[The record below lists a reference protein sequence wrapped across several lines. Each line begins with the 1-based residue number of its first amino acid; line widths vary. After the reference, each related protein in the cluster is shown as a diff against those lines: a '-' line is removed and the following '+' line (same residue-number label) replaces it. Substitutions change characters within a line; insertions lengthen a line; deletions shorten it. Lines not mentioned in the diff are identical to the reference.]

1 MQLPGIEGKVAI
13 VTGAGGGI
21 GEGYAKGLAAQGA
34 RVVIA
39 EIDKEKGERVA
50 AEIRKSGAEAQ
61 FFEVDV
67 SSPSSTKAAAE
78 RTVAAFGG
86 IDFLVNN
93 AAIFGTMKMSSLM
106 DVDWAYYRKFM
117 DVNMDGA
124 LLMTRACAP
133 EMAKRGG
140 GAIVNQSSTAA
151 WMAGGFYSLAKLSL
165 NGLTQGLA
173 RELGSQKIR
182 VNAIAPGPTDTGA
195 LHSVVPDSFIKPMV
209 AQLRRHAL
217 ALLLLDLGHH
227 DPAAFRGERLRVAL
241 ADAAARAG
249 DDRDLAFDAG
259 KLHGISL
266 LSGCGVGSAPGTAVA
281 AAPPWPSSCPRSS
294 RARPRATSRTGA
306 AAR

>member
-1 MQLPGIEGKVAI
+1 MKLPGIEGKVAI

-34 RVVIA
+34 KVVVA

-50 AEIRKSGAEAQ
+50 AEIKGSGAEAL
-61 FFEVDV
+61 FVEVDV

-140 GAIVNQSSTAA
+140 GAIVNQSSTAS
-151 WMAGGFYSLAKLSL
+151 WMSAGYYGLAKLAM
-165 NGLTQGLA
+165 NGLTGALA
-173 RELGSQKIR
+173 KELGSKKIR
-182 VNAIAPGPTDTGA
+182 VNAIAPGPTDTEA
-195 LHSVVPDSFIKPMV
+195 LRTVVPEVFKKQLV
-209 AQLRRHAL
+209 ASL
-217 ALLLLDLGHH
+217 ALPRLGTPDDLVPTCLFLLS
-227 DPAAFRGERLRVAL
+227 
-241 ADAAARAG
+241 DAAAWITG
-249 DDRDLAFDAG
+249 QVINVDG
-259 KLHGISL
+259 GQIM
-266 LSGCGVGSAPGTAVA
+266 
-281 AAPPWPSSCPRSS
+281 
-294 RARPRATSRTGA
+294 RP
-306 AAR
+306 